1 MQIMLVTSDRPTM
14 HTPTGGDKIT
24 RRGDAR
30 KFHSLKKRDGRKKV
44 VPINEEKTVIEKPL
58 NLSSA
63 YTAVLPEIFHNYCK
77 NNLGLL
83 VEKKAPFI

>member
-1 MQIMLVTSDRPTM
+1 M
-14 HTPTGGDKIT
+14 K
-24 RRGDAR
+24 
-30 KFHSLKKRDGRKKV
+30 
-44 VPINEEKTVIEKPL
+44 EKTVIEKPL

-83 VEKKAPFI
+83 VEKTAPFI